1 MGRIPHPFRHTDKSL
16 SHSDLVHL
24 LVLGDPLATRRLL
37 DAAYWTKS
45 QTVGRT
51 VYLRGLI
58 EISNICR
65 RNCFY
70 CGIRRDNPS
79 VNRYQLTQDQILDAA
94 RLAHA
99 SGFGSIVL
107 QGGERTDAAFVDFIA
122 RTLTRIRQE
131 TDRRLGITLSLG
143 EQSADTYGTWFRHG
157 ADRYLLRLETTNP
170 QLFRNFHPDDQVYAN
185 RLECLAHLRRIGY
198 QVGTGVMV
206 GLPGQTP
213 DDLADDILFFKEHDI
228 DMVGMGPFI
237 PHPDTVYAPLIPG
250 FDRRRQL
257 QLSLRMIAL
266 TRLVLP
272 DVNIAATTALQALD
286 PEGRELGLKAGA
298 NVVMPNLTDAAHRGD
313 YLLYPGKPQLD
324 EASPEGQAD
333 LRETIGMLGEQ
344 IGFGLRGDPLHFS
357 RRPRSGR
364 A

>member
-1 MGRIPHPFRHTDKSL
+1 MGRTPSSFRKIDKSL
-16 SHSDLVHL
+16 SHSDISHMLSL
-24 LVLGDPLATRRLL
+24 RDPLANRRLL
-37 DAAYWTKS
+37 DAAYWAKS
-45 QTVGRT
+45 RTLGRT
-51 VYLRGLI
+51 VFLRGLI
-58 EISNICR
+58 EISNVCR

-70 CGIRRDNPS
+70 CGIRRDNAS
-79 VNRYQLTQDQILDAA
+79 VKRYQLTQDQILDAA

-107 QGGERTDAAFVDFIA
+107 QGGERKDAAFVDFIA

-131 TDRRLGITLSLG
+131 TDRQLGITLSLG

-170 QLFRNFHPDDQVYAN
+170 DLFRNFHPDDQIYAD

-198 QVGTGVMV
+198 QVGTGVMI

-237 PHPDTVYAPLIPG
+237 PHPDTVHAPLIAG

-324 EASPEGQAD
+324 EASPAGQAD

-357 RRPRSGR
+357 RRLRSGR